1 MSLHKMKLLSK
12 LGNLPS
18 RLQECD
24 PPVCATCIYGGM
36 TKRPWRTKPSKLPKS
51 KLVTISK
58 PEQCVSVDQMEVREE
73 GFITRLKGRRTKH
86 RYKYATVFVDHFSD
100 LSYVHLQ
107 RSITSEETVQAKMA
121 FEAYSRSMGVKV
133 IHYHADN

>member
-1 MSLHKMKLLSK
+1 
-12 LGNLPS
+12 
-18 RLQECD
+18 
-24 PPVCATCIYGGM
+24 
-36 TKRPWRTKPSKLPKS
+36 
-51 KLVTISK
+51 
-58 PEQCVSVDQMEVREE
+58 MEVREE
-73 GFITRLKGRRTKH
+73 AFIAQLKGRLTKY

-133 IHYHADN
+133 MHYHADNGRFADNLFLDRVSKLGQTISFCEVGAHHKMVELKNVFET